1 MEPLM
6 EIRVPVVIPGS
17 GSWCGVQDVI
27 INNRRNAAPVFFKKF
42 IENQV
47 LGTNYQP
54 LDSQSDTPDNP
65 EEPAKPFSM
74 AISRMVMRGGM

>member
-6 EIRVPVVIPGS
+6 EIRLPGVISGS
-17 GSWCGVQDVI
+17 GASCGIQDVMT
-27 INNRRNAAPVFFKKF
+27 NNRRNAAPVFFKEF

-54 LDSQSDTPDNP
+54 VDSQSDTPDIP
-65 EEPAKPFSM
+65 EESAKPFSM